1 MIVRL
6 IVLVLLSVGIFTG
19 QLMLD
24 GQSEPLNTDLLWQE
38 YEHESGSIIPKPI
51 VKGIMYVFSIV
62 IQMGFEMAEW
72 VYPHGYVLAVVVLF
86 FGIIHLHWLL
96 YPILFIYV
104 LRDERKKSKKE
115 KEIATT

>member
-1 MIVRL
+1 MIIRL

-24 GQSEPLNTDLLWQE
+24 GQSERINTDSIWQE

-72 VYPHGYVLAVVVLF
+72 VNPHGYALAVVVLF

-96 YPILFIYV
+96 YPFLFIIV
-104 LRDERKKSKKE
+104 LRDERKKAKKE
-115 KEIATT
+115 NKIE